1 MHLRA
6 HATQAVFGRASTH
19 SVIKKLTYDLCKA
32 ATYIS
37 DADCEF
43 LASAIKASSHSLRG
57 GGGGWKSLQATALG
71 QRAGSGQAQGAR
83 EVGRVLHTV
92 THFCGCLCGAL
103 SSSNCCPSVSK
114 AAKYLASKIS
124 TC

>member
-19 SVIKKLTYDLCKA
+19 PVIKKLTYDLCKA

-57 GGGGWKSLQATALG
+57 AEGDG
-71 QRAGSGQAQGAR
+71 RAYR
-83 EVGRVLHTV
+83 LR
-92 THFCGCLCGAL
+92 C
-103 SSSNCCPSVSK
+103 
-114 AAKYLASKIS
+114 
-124 TC
+124 